1 METKFGR
8 DGGIMKIDIAVDG
21 MTCGGC
27 VKSVERALSHQAGVS
42 AAKASLEAKR
52 VTVEFD
58 AAQTNQ
64 AQLENTIR
72 KAGFT
77 VPA

>member
-1 METKFGR
+1 MN
-8 DGGIMKIDIAVDG
+8 KIVIPVEG

-27 VKSVERALSHQAGVS
+27 VKSVERTLIHQAGVS
-42 AAKASLEAKR
+42 TAKASMEDKR

-58 AAQTNQ
+58 ASAINQ
-64 AQLENTIR
+64 AQLEQAIR

>member
-1 METKFGR
+1 MDNIQIPVE
-8 DGGIMKIDIAVDG
+8 G

-27 VKSVERALSHQAGVS
+27 VKSVERALSAQTGVS
-42 AAKASLEAKR
+42 SAKASLEGKNVDVA
-52 VTVEFD
+52 FD
-58 AAQTNQ
+58 AAATSR
-64 AQLENTIR
+64 AQLEQAIR

>member
-1 METKFGR
+1 
-8 DGGIMKIDIAVDG
+8 MKIEIPVEG

-27 VKSVERALSHQAGVS
+27 VKSIERALSHQIGVT
-42 AAKASLEAKR
+42 AAKASLENKR
-52 VTVEFD
+52 VSIEFD
-58 AAQTNQ
+58 VAAVNR
-64 AQLENTIR
+64 AQLEQTIR

>member
-1 METKFGR
+1 MNQIIIPVE
-8 DGGIMKIDIAVDG
+8 G

-27 VKSVERALSHQAGVS
+27 VKSVERALGAQTGVMT
-42 AAKASLEAKR
+42 AKASLEQKN

-58 AAQTNQ
+58 AGIIQR
-64 AQLENTIR
+64 AQLEQAIQ
-72 KAGFT
+72 KAGFS